1 MYKSALLGV
10 RYRDQSHHKETA
22 DVSTSIKDQRPKV
35 HHIGRDGARSVG
47 HGFTQRRH
55 SVSVAE
61 KE

>member
-1 MYKSALLGV
+1 MYRSALLEK
-10 RYRDQSHHKETA
+10 RYSDHSLHKETA
-22 DVSTSIKDQRPKV
+22 GVSTSIKDQRPKV

-55 SVSVAE
+55 SVYVVE

>member
-1 MYKSALLGV
+1 MYKLALLGV
-10 RYRDQSHHKETA
+10 KYRDQSHHKETA
-22 DVSTSIKDQRPKV
+22 GVSTSIKDQRPKV

-55 SVSVAE
+55 SVYVVE